1 MIPSDALRELR
12 DILGRDN
19 VITDPGELAAYS
31 YDAQPVKAVPEVMVL
46 VSGAGDVAAV
56 VRCAACHGIPVV
68 ARGAGSGQTGG
79 SVPER
84 GGMVIN
90 LERMNRTIGINI
102 EDRIGYFQ
110 PGVITGDFQKA
121 AARMGLFYPPEPAS
135 AHFSTIGGN
144 VAESAGGLGCVKY
157 GLTKHFIAGL
167 VFVTAAGDIV
177 KTGVYT
183 EYESPFDVGA
193 LLAGSEGTLGIITEA
208 AVRFIG
214 LPESRVTV
222 LGLFRSLPEAARASN
237 AVLASG
243 ANPSVLEFMDRSCI
257 DTVRDYAD
265 VAIHDETGALLIVEL
280 DGDRDGVEAGHGVV
294 LDALRRHNPIELRS
308 ARSGKD
314 REALWKLRNSLSP
327 AIAKIAPLKF
337 NEDICVPLSRIPE
350 MADFVEQLGK
360 RRDVRVVTFGH
371 SGDGNL
377 HVNFMTHWK
386 RPYEVARVKDAIG
399 ELFRE
404 TVRMGG
410 ALSGEHGIGIAKRP
424 YIGIELDDATIDFE
438 KRVKRAF
445 DPGDLL
451 NPGKMFP
458 EEKVLDL

>member
-1 MIPSDALRELR
+1 MIPSDAQRELR

-31 YDAQPVKAVPEVMVL
+31 YDAQPVKAAPEVMVL

-56 VRCAACHGIPVV
+56 VRCAAGHGIPVV

-90 LERMNRTIGINI
+90 LERMTRTIGINL

-135 AHFSTIGGN
+135 ANFSTIGGN

-193 LLAGSEGTLGIITEA
+193 LLAGSEGTLGIVTEV

-265 VAIHDETGALLIVEL
+265 VAIPDETGALLIVEL

-308 ARSGKD
+308 AGSGKD

-386 RPYEVARVKDAIG
+386 RPDEVARVKDAIG

-424 YIGIELDDATIDFE
+424 YIGIELDDATIDYE

-445 DPGDLL
+445 DPGDVF

-458 EEKVLDL
+458 EEIALD